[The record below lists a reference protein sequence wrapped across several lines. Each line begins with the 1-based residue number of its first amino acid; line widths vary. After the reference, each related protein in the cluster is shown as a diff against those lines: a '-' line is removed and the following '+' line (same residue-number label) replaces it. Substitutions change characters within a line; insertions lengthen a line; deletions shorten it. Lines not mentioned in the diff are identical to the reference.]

1 MVPDI
6 KTANIYQITKADLID
21 NTRLGDLYV
30 HAVREGLWSN
40 GNRFMLEF
48 VALAEKA
55 LADDKNG
62 TPGVLFASLLRREG
76 VGRYVTNACEA
87 RALLRFSSESRE
99 RWVSAAALQ
108 PPPVSQPELF
118 DLDSL
123 DNLGFCHSILM
134 QCFLPQ
140 GRKPGLTYTQQH
152 GKVSLMIE
160 AGWCI
165 DPKRPGR
172 FMRSRIPHGSRARLI
187 MHYVM
192 TEAVRTQSSLV
203 DMGRSL
209 RNFLLR
215 IGVPIGGTNAQVVS
229 NMVYA
234 VGTATITL
242 GGWEEDRAEIRSARV
257 ANIIRFWCERDA
269 DQTVFWHPEMGLSPD
284 FFDALMERPVPVN
297 SAHLASLGRSARCI
311 DLYSWLTYR
320 TVAIPRRKKADIRLD
335 RLQPIFAPDIDPRNR
350 RYFRAAIK
358 RDLAKICALHPF
370 RVEVAGD
377 VLRLRR
383 SQPPIRHKTS
393 VLLGSSIRQK

>member
-1 MVPDI
+1 MAKAADMRSALLAGAGSTAAEKPAPTISRETRALRVARSRIGKSNVTGYYPSAVKKQLRIMAAEKETTIQNLLAEALNDLFAKHGPARDRASRGRIGMVPDI

-192 TEAVRTQSSLV
+192 TEAVRTQSEPRRHGAVAAKLLATHRRADRWDECASL
-203 DMGRSL
+203 S
-209 RNFLLR
+209 
-215 IGVPIGGTNAQVVS
+215 PIWSMPSAPPQS
-229 NMVYA
+229 HWA
-234 VGTATITL
+234 VGKKTGL
-242 GGWEEDRAEIRSARV
+242 KSAVRGS
-257 ANIIRFWCERDA
+257 
-269 DQTVFWHPEMGLSPD
+269 QTSFGSGVSGM
-284 FFDALMERPVPVN
+284 R
-297 SAHLASLGRSARCI
+297 
-311 DLYSWLTYR
+311 
-320 TVAIPRRKKADIRLD
+320 
-335 RLQPIFAPDIDPRNR
+335 
-350 RYFRAAIK
+350 IK
-358 RDLAKICALHPF
+358 RYSGIRKWAF
-370 RVEVAGD
+370 R
-377 VLRLRR
+377 RIFSTR
-383 SQPPIRHKTS
+383 
-393 VLLGSSIRQK
+393 